1 MAIQNEG
8 KLLLQN
14 SFKDT
19 VGLPIATHARLK
31 GEESFLGDPNPVAYF
46 SSVNSISWGTANAS
60 TGLPLSG
67 VEVYDIVVNSGTT
80 GIAITGIEFG
90 VLDGSTF
97 TKYAEATLATAVFS
111 ATGRYTVTAA
121 TINFA

>member
-14 SFKDT
+14 SFKET
-19 VGLPIATHARLK
+19 VSLPIATHARLK
-31 GEESFLGDPNPVAYF
+31 GEESFFGDPNPVAYV
-46 SSVNSISWGTANAS
+46 SSVNSIVWGTANAT

-67 VEVYDIVVNSGTT
+67 VEVYDIVVNAGTT

-90 VLDGSTF
+90 VLSGSTF
-97 TKYAEATLATAVFS
+97 TKYAEATLATAIFS
-111 ATGRYTVTAA
+111 ASGRYTVTAA
-121 TINFA
+121 TINFS

>member
-19 VGLPIATHARLK
+19 VSLPIATHARLK
-31 GEESFLGDPNPVAYF
+31 GEEQFLGDQNVYDWE
-46 SSVNSISWGTANAS
+46 STVNSISWGTANAT
-60 TGLPLSG
+60 TGLPLTGNEEFEITLSG
-67 VEVYDIVVNSGTT
+67 GTT
-80 GIAITGIEFG
+80 FITVTGIEFG

-97 TKYAEATLATAVFS
+97 TKYAEATLSSAVFS
-111 ATGRYTVTAA
+111 ASGRYTVTAA
-121 TINFA
+121 TINFS